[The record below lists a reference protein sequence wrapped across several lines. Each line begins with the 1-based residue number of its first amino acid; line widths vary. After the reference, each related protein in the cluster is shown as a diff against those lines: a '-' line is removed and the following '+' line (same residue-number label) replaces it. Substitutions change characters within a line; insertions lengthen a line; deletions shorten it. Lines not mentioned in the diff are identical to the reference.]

1 MCNKK
6 DFSTLFLHFYIH
18 IIAGFINEVE
28 QSILLTNLK
37 ELSPQKKLKHLN
49 LRIIEYQLDC
59 H

>member
-49 LRIIEYQLDC
+49 LRIMNMN
-59 H
+59 